1 MLVAFFDYYMK
12 IFKKYIFPFLILY
25 VVLTVVVAGTVLLLH
40 MNGYAPIA
48 LSDFQFVL
56 VFLCSLLVTVILT
69 IFLLNHNKNIKAI
82 YSNISKQPLLMVC
95 VGEGLY
101 CTNCLIASLFDGV
114 LLGSLIVIFPLVL
127 YVWKTMRD
135 IKEVLS

>member
-1 MLVAFFDYYMK
+1 MLVAFFDYNMK
-12 IFKKYIFPFLILY
+12 IFKKYIFPFLLFY
-25 VVLTVVVAGTVLLLH
+25 VDLTAAIAVAVLFLH
-40 MNGYAPIA
+40 LNGYAPVA
-48 LSDFQFVL
+48 LTDFQFVL
-56 VFLCSLLVTVILT
+56 VFLCSLLVTVVLT
-69 IFLLNHNKNIKAI
+69 ILLLNHDKNIKAV

-101 CTNCLIASLFDGV
+101 CTNSLIAPLFDGV